1 VIQRVRRLLAFSPGA
16 VEARGAELLKGLG
29 DWLQRR
35 QAWVRCLQWG
45 LVVCYYTLLFVP
57 AILPQP
63 ADRADALSSLAGVAE
78 IIFWGFWWPA
88 VILSMMLFGQFW
100 CGVLCPDG
108 ALTEWASR
116 HGKAGKISAWVRWGG
131 WPLLFFFDT
140 PELRT
145 LG

>member
-108 ALTEWASR
+108 ALTEWASDTAR
-116 HGKAGKISAWVRWGG
+116 QGKFLPGYVGEAGHYCFRYS
-131 WPLLFFFDT
+131 
-140 PELRT
+140 
-145 LG
+145 